1 MATRLKSLG
10 MALLGS
16 SLLAMVACGGEQQ
29 ALTAEAE
36 VQQGGAGMAT
46 IEGEVFYRERI
57 MIPPESEVEVQLE
70 DISRPDALAT
80 VLESVSFKARGGPP
94 YPFTIE
100 YDPSRLDERLRYA
113 LRARITSPDGDLLFT
128 NTEYIDPFSGNPVK
142 VMVQGMAHPAP
153 EPEPE
158 PEVQAEPPP
167 PEAPDEAPPPQP
179 EAAPSDDSAIV
190 WVLATLGGKQ
200 VPPGAGGKPVDL
212 QMNAA
217 DNTASGFSGCNRYSG
232 SFRSKGHSTHGTPIR
247 FGPMAGTLMACDK
260 GGDLERAYL
269 QMLSEVDAYRMQGQ
283 MLELLSGGD
292 VAATFKPR

>member
-1 MATRLKSLG
+1 MAMRLKSLG
-10 MALLGS
+10 MVLLGS
-16 SLLAMVACGGEQQ
+16 GLLAVAACGGERQ
-29 ALTAEAE
+29 ALTAQDESQRE
-36 VQQGGAGMAT
+36 GASMAT

-70 DISRPDALAT
+70 DVSRADALAT

-94 YPFTIE
+94 YPFIIE
-100 YDPSRLDERLRYA
+100 YDPSRIDERLRYA
-113 LRARITSPDGDLLFT
+113 LRARITSPDGNLLFT

-142 VMVQGMAHPAP
+142 VMVQGMAPPDPAP
-153 EPEPE
+153 E
-158 PEVQAEPPP
+158 
-167 PEAPDEAPPPQP
+167 APVEAPPPQP

-190 WVLATLGGKQ
+190 WVLATLAGEQ
-200 VPPGAGGKPVDL
+200 APPGAGGKPVDL

-217 DNTASGFSGCNRYSG
+217 DSTASGFSGCNRYSG
-232 SFRSKGHSTHGTPIR
+232 SFSSKGHSVHGTPIK
-247 FGPMAGTLMACDK
+247 FGPLAGTLMACAD
-260 GGDLERAYL
+260 GGELERAYL